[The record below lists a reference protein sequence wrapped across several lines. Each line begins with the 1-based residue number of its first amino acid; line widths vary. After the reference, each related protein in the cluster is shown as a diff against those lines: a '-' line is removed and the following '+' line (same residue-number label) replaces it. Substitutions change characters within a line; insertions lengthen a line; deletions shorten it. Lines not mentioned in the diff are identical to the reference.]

1 MNKKLDNM
9 NIPFPAKF
17 ESRVKNDSFLGTQL
31 LDALN
36 TEPPVSVRMNPLKH
50 KVSLPVSHAIS
61 WCDQAF
67 YLTNRPSYTL
77 DPLFHA
83 GCYYPQEAG
92 SMILDYVL
100 KQLPL
105 PDEPVVLDLCAAP
118 GGKSTLI
125 ASFLENRGVLL
136 ANEVIPQRAH
146 VLREN
151 LTKWG
156 HSNTLVSSSDP
167 ADFKRLPHFFDVI
180 LVDAPCSGEG
190 MFRKDP
196 KSRSEWSEDTVKF
209 CAARQK
215 RILMD
220 VWDAL
225 SPGGFLIYST
235 CTFNE
240 EENEKNVD
248 WLISETGATLVNI
261 EMPEGVLKGRQEKG
275 NYCIPGVCQSEGY
288 YIAVIQKNDSPK
300 TKQRTVKNTNA
311 KHQQLPDSAIR
322 YVTIGQNEV
331 INWKEKLVA
340 IPAQHKEIIMVLQT
354 QLRIFKLCT
363 TIGELTPKG
372 FVPGKELAMNPSL
385 NTMHECI
392 SLTEKEALNY
402 LHGDTF
408 KLNGNFGYQLMC
420 FEQIPLGWIKHLGNR
435 FNNLYPKE
443 WRIRMDVN
451 R

>member
-1 MNKKLDNM
+1 MVDKM
-9 NIPFPAKF
+9 NIPFPDKF
-17 ESRVKNDSFLGTQL
+17 ESRVKNDPFLGAKL

-36 TEPPVSVRMNPLKH
+36 TEPPVSVRMNPLKQ
-50 KVSLPVSHAIS
+50 KASLPVSHAIS

-67 YLTNRPSYTL
+67 YLANRPRYTL

-92 SMILDYVL
+92 SMILDCVL

-105 PDEPVVLDLCAAP
+105 PEEPVVLDLCAAP

-125 ASFLENRGVLL
+125 ASFLENRGLLL

-156 HSNTLVSSSDP
+156 YSNTLVSSNDP

-180 LVDAPCSGEG
+180 VVDAPCSGEG

-196 KSRSEWSEDTVKF
+196 KSRSEWSGDTVKL

-225 SPGGFLIYST
+225 IPGGFMIYST

-240 EENEKNVD
+240 DENEKNVN
-248 WLISETGATLVNI
+248 WLIHEQDARLI
-261 EMPEGVLKGRQEKG
+261 DIAMPKEVLDGRREIG
-275 NYCIPGVCQSEGY
+275 NYCIPGVCQTEGY
-288 YIAVIQKNDSPK
+288 FIAVIQKNDSS
-300 TKQRTVKNTNA
+300 TSKQRNLKKSNVKY
-311 KHQQLPDSAIR
+311 QQLPDSAIQF
-322 YVTIGQNEV
+322 VNIGQHV
-331 INWKEKLVA
+331 VLNWKDTIAA
-340 IPAQHKEIIMVLQT
+340 IPALHAEKVGAIQS
-354 QLRIFKLCT
+354 QLRILKLCT
-363 TIGELTPKG
+363 TLGELTPKG
-372 FVPGKELAMNPSL
+372 FVPSEELAMNPSL
-385 NTMHECI
+385 NAVNKCV
-392 SLTEKEALNY
+392 SLTEQEALNY

-408 KLNGNFGYQLMC
+408 KLDGNMGYQLMC

-443 WRIRMDVN
+443 WRIRMNVN